1 MKLILRRYQSDPDV
15 IFKKIFRWF
24 KPIRFT
30 ANQSVSLFEGIGKRA
45 PDRGMGRRTKKREA
59 LTTTLT
65 TPPCY
70 SVLRQEPKLVYDR
83 YTLA

>member
-1 MKLILRRYQSDPDV
+1 MKLILRRDQSDPDV
-15 IFKKIFRWF
+15 IFKNYLGGLSPLGLPQIKIVYL
-24 KPIRFT
+24 K
-30 ANQSVSLFEGIGKRA
+30 VSEKELRIAVRDEGL
-45 PDRGMGRRTKKREA
+45 KKREA